1 MNRIYARDCEIKSL
15 GRDVT
20 NEFLEENHNQGSAF
34 FVVSYGLYYEDVL
47 VQLMTFGKPRFNKY
61 YSWEIIR
68 DCTKKDTQVIGGA
81 SKIWKHFLDENNVR
95 SCIVYSYPHEG
106 DFTNK
111 YVDYCDFKNIKKAK
125 PSKKIYF
132 EGVWNGEQKR
142 IDKSILERHG
152 VDRLLKGSFGQDR
165 TNEQIL
171 LDLGFEKKYEDGLS
185 PQVDSYFPSGIVYK
199 TTDLD
204 TGKFYIGET
213 FKEEDFK
220 AGRYNGSGG
229 MWSNYFNKYK
239 KDHRFKRE
247 ILRSNFLSPK
257 DLYEAEREEIL
268 KYCFECEDGHYKV
281 DRSTGCMNNKT
292 TCQPDQPICLE
303 CGTFSNSHKKTCSLY
318 KSPTPCP
325 ECGGVYGHRKGCSKY
340 VVGKTCSECGGIDNR
355 HKKSCSKYKTSPN
368 CPECGGIEG
377 RHRKG
382 CSKYKEGRTCPEC
395 GGKNNSH
402 KKGCSNYV
410 EIPPCPECGGLNG
423 QHKKGCSKYVETICP
438 ECGGKGS
445 HFKTCSHYNPPTDCP
460 ECGAKWG
467 HHLSTCSQFKKS
479 KACPI
484 CGSLTTH
491 KKDCPHYKVKVCP
504 ECGGKLGRHFK
515 TCSQYKP
522 QSICPICGKHNGHH
536 TQDCPNNSRVCPE
549 CGSKSNVHFK
559 WCSKYKFKN
568 NDKIC
573 PECGGKG
580 GKHKSGCPQ
589 KKIIICPECGGKNGR
604 HFKTCSKYDIDKKM
618 KICEECGGKN
628 GHHKKSCS
636 QHK

>member
-1 MNRIYARDCEIKSL
+1 MAQAVC
-15 GRDVT
+15 
-20 NEFLEENHNQGSAF
+20 
-34 FVVSYGLYYEDVL
+34 
-47 VQLMTFGKPRFNKY
+47 
-61 YSWEIIR
+61 
-68 DCTKKDTQVIGGA
+68 
-81 SKIWKHFLDENNVR
+81 
-95 SCIVYSYPHEG
+95 
-106 DFTNK
+106 
-111 YVDYCDFKNIKKAK
+111 
-125 PSKKIYF
+125 
-132 EGVWNGEQKR
+132 
-142 IDKSILERHG
+142 
-152 VDRLLKGSFGQDR
+152 GQI
-165 TNEQIL
+165 TLI
-171 LDLGFEKKYEDGLS
+171 S
-185 PQVDSYFPSGIVYK
+185 
-199 TTDLD
+199 T
-204 TGKFYIGET
+204 
-213 FKEEDFK
+213 
-220 AGRYNGSGG
+220 
-229 MWSNYFNKYK
+229 K

-292 TCQPDQPICLE
+292 TCQPDQTICLE

-340 VVGKTCSECGGIDNR
+340 VVGKTCSECGGIDNK

-438 ECGGKGS
+438 ECGGRGS

-467 HHLSTCSQFKKS
+467 HHLSTCSQFKNS

-491 KKDCPHYKVKVCP
+491 KKDCPHYKADIYYASKDFLPKMTGNIQISGSNSPGSTLSAIVEGVPSNANIGYQWYIGVGSKDFEYVVTDIFVDDAVRDKVGEATLSDKDVILFKGEETASYSIDAEIINSSGAVVFKKTFNENSNSAYFKPSESRVYKVKVRLTSGSTYF
-504 ECGGKLGRHFK
+504 EATKRALEFEKIDGE
-515 TCSQYKP
+515 TSQSLNILDNQEYRTFMCKAF
-522 QSICPICGKHNGHH
+522 
-536 TQDCPNNSRVCPE
+536 D
-549 CGSKSNVHFK
+549 
-559 WCSKYKFKN
+559 
-568 NDKIC
+568 
-573 PECGGKG
+573 
-580 GKHKSGCPQ
+580 KSG
-589 KKIIICPECGGKNGR
+589 
-604 HFKTCSKYDIDKKM
+604 KYLGEISSEKVTITPKA
-618 KICEECGGKN
+618 KLLK
-628 GHHKKSCS
+628 
-636 QHK
+636 